1 MKLRI
6 ATRKSALALAQTTM
20 AADAIVAANKNSNA
34 TTVSA
39 SASAITSATDVAS
52 TAEPLTYELVS
63 MTTEGDRR
71 LDKSLASFGG
81 KGVFIKELEI
91 ALLENRA
98 DIAIHSLKDMP
109 AEVLPEFKLAAVL
122 KREDPR
128 DAFLSRGGADGVRF
142 MDLPAGARV
151 GTGSIRRI
159 VQLKALRPDIE
170 YVPIR
175 GNIQTRIGKL
185 AELDGVVLAAAGL
198 KRMGLAD
205 QVTEYFSTEQMLPAS
220 GQGILAVETLADKI
234 TESHQSEQN
243 FNDTYGSASSSTVA
257 MLQGDNGKI
266 NSDVILEERNDDR
279 IHENG
284 LLAQILARV
293 NDLETFCVASA
304 EMAYLKALNAGCQF
318 PVASF
323 AEFVDDSLDVCN
335 CGDSSNRGGI
345 GEPVVRDS
353 SNHNSSMS
361 GVVKTLKIRGIYW
374 DEKSSRLLRAECVG
388 SVDLNSADAVQQ
400 SKNLGIELAQE
411 IKKQL

>member
-1 MKLRI
+1 MSELKLRI

-20 AADAIVAANKNSNA
+20 AADAIVAANAANA
-34 TTVSA
+34 ET
-39 SASAITSATDVAS
+39 
-52 TAEPLTYELVS
+52 LTYELVS

-91 ALLENRA
+91 ALLEGRA

-109 AEVLPEFKLAAVL
+109 AEVLPQFKLAAVL

-128 DAFLSRGGADGVRF
+128 DAFLSRGGAAGVRF

-151 GTGSIRRI
+151 GTGSIRRV
-159 VQLKALRPDIE
+159 VQLKALRPDLE

-220 GQGILAVETLADKI
+220 GQGILAIETLNDETAQESRVARHAD
-234 TESHQSEQN
+234 
-243 FNDTYGSASSSTVA
+243 
-257 MLQGDNGKI
+257 
-266 NSDVILEERNDDR
+266 
-279 IHENG
+279 
-284 LLAQILARV
+284 LARILARV
-293 NDLETFCVASA
+293 NDVATFCIASA

-323 AEFVDDSLDVCN
+323 AEFISDDSAEDRGT
-335 CGDSSNRGGI
+335 CGALEENAR
-345 GEPVVRDS
+345 
-353 SNHNSSMS
+353 
-361 GVVKTLKIRGIYW
+361 TLKIRGIYW
-374 DEKSSRLLRAECVG
+374 DEKSSRLLRAEVAG
-388 SVDLNSADAVQQ
+388 NVDLNSADSVQQ
-400 SKNLGIELAQE
+400 AKNLGVELACAIQ
-411 IKKQL
+411 KQL

>member
-1 MKLRI
+1 MSDLKLRI

-20 AADAIVAANKNSNA
+20 AADAIVAANAANA
-34 TTVSA
+34 ET
-39 SASAITSATDVAS
+39 
-52 TAEPLTYELVS
+52 LTYELVS

-91 ALLENRA
+91 ALLEGRA

-109 AEVLPEFKLAAVL
+109 AEVLPQFKLAAVL

-128 DAFLSRGGADGVRF
+128 DAFLSRGGAAGVRF

-151 GTGSIRRI
+151 GTGSIRRV
-159 VQLKALRPDIE
+159 VQLKALRPDLE

-220 GQGILAVETLADKI
+220 GQGILAIETL
-234 TESHQSEQN
+234 
-243 FNDTYGSASSSTVA
+243 NDETAQETR
-257 MLQGDNGKI
+257 
-266 NSDVILEERNDDR
+266 NSRRTDIV
-279 IHENG
+279 
-284 LLAQILARV
+284 QILARA
-293 NDLETFCVASA
+293 NDVATFCIASA
-304 EMAYLKALNAGCQF
+304 EMSYLKALNAGCQF

-323 AEFVDDSLDVCN
+323 AEFISDDSAEDRGT
-335 CGDSSNRGGI
+335 CGALEENAR
-345 GEPVVRDS
+345 
-353 SNHNSSMS
+353 
-361 GVVKTLKIRGIYW
+361 TLKIRGIYW
-374 DEKSSRLLRAECVG
+374 DEKSSRLLRAENSG
-388 SVDLNSADAVQQ
+388 AIDLNSADSVQQ
-400 SKNLGIELAQE
+400 AKNLGVELACAIQ
-411 IKKQL
+411 KQL

>member
-34 TTVSA
+34 ATVSA
-39 SASAITSATDVAS
+39 TASAITSATDVAS

-109 AEVLPEFKLAAVL
+109 AEVLPQFKLAAVL

-220 GQGILAVETLADKI
+220 GQGILAIETLAEK
-234 TESHQSEQN
+234 N
-243 FNDTYGSASSSTVA
+243 FGTYRGS
-257 MLQGDNGKI
+257 LQGDNNEIK
-266 NSDVILEERNDDR
+266 SDVVLEERSDDR

-323 AEFVDDSLDVCN
+323 AEFVDDSLDACN

-353 SNHNSSMS
+353 SNHNSSIS
-361 GVVKTLKIRGIYW
+361 GVAKTLKIRGIYW

>member
-1 MKLRI
+1 MSDLKLRI

-20 AADAIVAANKNSNA
+20 AADAIVAANAANA
-34 TTVSA
+34 ET
-39 SASAITSATDVAS
+39 
-52 TAEPLTYELVS
+52 LTYELVS

-91 ALLENRA
+91 ALLEGRA

-109 AEVLPEFKLAAVL
+109 AEVLPQFKLAAVL

-128 DAFLSRGGADGVRF
+128 DAFLSRGGAAGVRF

-151 GTGSIRRI
+151 GTGSIRRV
-159 VQLKALRPDIE
+159 VQLKALRPDLE

-220 GQGILAVETLADKI
+220 GQGILAIETL
-234 TESHQSEQN
+234 
-243 FNDTYGSASSSTVA
+243 NDETAQETR
-257 MLQGDNGKI
+257 
-266 NSDVILEERNDDR
+266 NSRRTDIV
-279 IHENG
+279 
-284 LLAQILARV
+284 QILARA
-293 NDLETFCVASA
+293 NDVATFCIASA
-304 EMAYLKALNAGCQF
+304 EMSYLMALNAGCQF

-323 AEFVDDSLDVCN
+323 AEFISDDSAEDRGT
-335 CGDSSNRGGI
+335 CGALEENAR
-345 GEPVVRDS
+345 
-353 SNHNSSMS
+353 
-361 GVVKTLKIRGIYW
+361 TLKIRGIYW
-374 DEKSSRLLRAECVG
+374 DEKSEKLLRAETSG
-388 SVDLNSADAVQQ
+388 AVDLTSADSVQQ
-400 SKNLGIELAQE
+400 AKNLGVELACAIQ
-411 IKKQL
+411 KQL

>member
-20 AADAIVAANKNSNA
+20 AADAIVAANFVANSA
-34 TTVSA
+34 ERGKC
-39 SASAITSATDVAS
+39 VAVGDDS
-52 TAEPLTYELVS
+52 LTYELVS

-109 AEVLPEFKLAAVL
+109 AEVLPQFKLAAVL

-128 DAFLSRGGADGVRF
+128 DAFLSRGGAAGVRF

-205 QVTEYFSTEQMLPAS
+205 QVTEYFSTEQVLPAS
-220 GQGILAVETLADKI
+220 GQGILAIETLADADSRNP
-234 TESHQSEQN
+234 EQREGSSEISGN
-243 FNDTYGSASSSTVA
+243 
-257 MLQGDNGKI
+257 
-266 NSDVILEERNDDR
+266 
-279 IHENG
+279 
-284 LLAQILARV
+284 LAQILARANHV
-293 NDLETFCVASA
+293 ETFCIASA

-323 AEFVDDSLDVCN
+323 AEFV
-335 CGDSSNRGGI
+335 
-345 GEPVVRDS
+345 GETAE
-353 SNHNSSMS
+353 N
-361 GVVKTLKIRGIYW
+361 LKICGIYW
-374 DEKSSRLLRAECVG
+374 DEKSEKLLRAEVAG
-388 SVDLNSADAVQQ
+388 TVDLSSADSVKQ
-400 SKNLGIELAQE
+400 SKELGVALAQE
-411 IKKQL
+411 IKNQL

>member
-20 AADAIVAANKNSNA
+20 AADAIVAANFVANS
-34 TTVSA
+34 
-39 SASAITSATDVAS
+39 
-52 TAEPLTYELVS
+52 AERGKCAAVGDDSLTYELVS

-109 AEVLPEFKLAAVL
+109 AEVLPQFKLAAVL

-128 DAFLSRGGADGVRF
+128 DAFLSRGGAAGVRF

-175 GNIQTRIGKL
+175 GNIQTRISKL

-205 QVTEYFSTEQMLPAS
+205 QVTEYFSTEQVLPAS
-220 GQGILAVETLADKI
+220 GQGILAIETLADADSRHL
-234 TESHQSEQN
+234 EQREGSSEISGN
-243 FNDTYGSASSSTVA
+243 
-257 MLQGDNGKI
+257 
-266 NSDVILEERNDDR
+266 
-279 IHENG
+279 
-284 LLAQILARV
+284 LAQILVRANHV
-293 NDLETFCVASA
+293 ETFCIASA

-323 AEFVDDSLDVCN
+323 AEFVETAEN
-335 CGDSSNRGGI
+335 
-345 GEPVVRDS
+345 
-353 SNHNSSMS
+353 
-361 GVVKTLKIRGIYW
+361 LKIRGIYW
-374 DEKSSRLLRAECVG
+374 DEKSEKLLRAEVAG
-388 SVDLNSADAVQQ
+388 TVDLSSADSVRQ
-400 SKNLGIELAQE
+400 SKELGVALAQE
-411 IKKQL
+411 IKNLL